1 MKTGE
6 ACIRNVACIESDA
19 TIREAARRM
28 RLHNVGDLVVLGIGR
43 ERSIPVG
50 IITDRDLVVSVIAF
64 QPHMEVR
71 YRA

>member
-43 ERSIPVG
+43 ERSISPTAIWSWKSSMGIRPRSGRVG
-50 IITDRDLVVSVIAF
+50 
-64 QPHMEVR
+64 
-71 YRA
+71 